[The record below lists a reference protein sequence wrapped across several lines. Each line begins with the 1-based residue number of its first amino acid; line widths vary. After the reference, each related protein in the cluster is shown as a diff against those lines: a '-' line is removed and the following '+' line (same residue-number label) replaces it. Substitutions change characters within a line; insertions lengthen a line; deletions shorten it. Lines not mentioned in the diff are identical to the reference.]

1 MSVSKTDLGRDLTM
15 CSRRAGWKVGRGGAL
30 EEPGLEEMEV
40 MGLHSGTALQSG
52 YSQNR
57 LL

>member
-1 MSVSKTDLGRDLTM
+1 MLQVSR
-15 CSRRAGWKVGRGGAL
+15 VEGGGGGVL

-40 MGLHSGTALQSG
+40 MGLHGGTALQSG